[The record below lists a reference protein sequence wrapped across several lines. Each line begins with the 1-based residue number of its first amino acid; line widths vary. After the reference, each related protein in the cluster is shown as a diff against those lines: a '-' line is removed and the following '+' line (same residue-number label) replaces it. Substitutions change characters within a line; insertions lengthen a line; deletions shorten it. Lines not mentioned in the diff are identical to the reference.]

1 MSHSPETHRWYLKL
15 VIDARWAAH
24 PLDPHPATTA
34 FGAQPPVGTV
44 ATNDKVWPHTGHP
57 LGRSGYAS
65 SLPMPKMTKMLTV
78 FGVQN
83 NGHALPRLGSVAED

>member
-1 MSHSPETHRWYLKL
+1 MLGGILSWSLMRG
-15 VIDARWAAH
+15 WAAH

-34 FGAQPPVGTV
+34 FGAQPPVDTV

-65 SLPMPKMTKMLTV
+65 SLQMPKMSKMLTPS
-78 FGVQN
+78 GYRIT
-83 NGHALPRLGSVAED
+83 GAPCRD

>member
-1 MSHSPETHRWYLKL
+1 MLGGILSWSLMRG
-15 VIDARWAAH
+15 WAAH

-83 NGHALPRLGSVAED
+83 NGHALPRLGSVAGA